1 MTRQEHTMTDSG
13 SLAADA
19 AYLAD
24 QYSTAEKLRIRQ
36 EAHARYSERTDDF
49 FAWALALLDLR
60 AGQVVADVGCGPGAY
75 HPLLHATGCRTLA
88 LDASPGMTA
97 ETQRQ
102 AQQQRLNV
110 DVIQAHAEALPLRS
124 ASVDHLLANHML
136 YHVGD
141 QRAALAEM
149 QRALKPGGMI
159 LLATNAPDA
168 GDVLYLA
175 HCAAAQALGYTPA
188 PRVTSR
194 FHLGHLALVQQ
205 FFPDAAVHSYQD
217 AFVFP
222 DLDAA
227 LRYYASGVVDLIEG
241 ASPGGRHVHPLMT
254 AVRAQLQEK
263 VDGEGRLRV
272 PKNAGCFVARK
283 Q

>member
-1 MTRQEHTMTDSG
+1 MTEPN

-36 EAHARYSERTDDF
+36 EAHALYSERTDDF
-49 FAWALALLDLR
+49 FAWALDLLDLR
-60 AGQVVADVGCGPGAY
+60 AGQVVADVGCGPGVY
-75 HPLLHATGCRTLA
+75 HPLLAAAGCRTIA
-88 LDASPGMTA
+88 LDASPGMTV

-102 AQQQRLNV
+102 AQQQQLAV
-110 DVIQAHAEALPLRS
+110 HVIQAHAEALPLRS

-141 QRAALAEM
+141 QEAALAEM
-149 QRALKPGGMI
+149 RRALKPGGMI

-175 HCAAAQALGYTPA
+175 HCAAAQTLGYTPA

-194 FHLGHLALVQQ
+194 FHLGHLVLVQH
-205 FFPDAAVHSYQD
+205 FFPDAAVHLYQD
-217 AFVFP
+217 AFIFP

-227 LRYYASGVVDLIEG
+227 MRYYASALVDLIEG
-241 ASPGGRHVHPLMT
+241 APPGGRHVHQLLA
-254 AVRAQLQEK
+254 AVRAQLQEL

-283 Q
+283 R

>member
-1 MTRQEHTMTDSG
+1 MTDPS

-49 FAWALALLDLR
+49 FTWALALLDLR

-75 HPLLHATGCRTLA
+75 HPLLHAVGCRTIA
-88 LDASPGMTA
+88 LDASPGMVE

-102 AQQQRLNV
+102 AQQKQLAV
-110 DVIQAHAEALPLRS
+110 QALQAHADALPLRS
-124 ASVDHLLANHML
+124 ASLDCVLANHML
-136 YHVGD
+136 YHVGN
-141 QRAALAEM
+141 QAAALAEM
-149 QRALKPGGMI
+149 QRTLKPGGMV

-194 FHLGHLALVQQ
+194 FHLGHLSLVQEY
-205 FFPDAAVHSYQD
+205 FPTAQVHIYHD
-217 AFVFP
+217 AFLFP
-222 DLDAA
+222 TLDAA
-227 LRYYASGVVDLIEG
+227 LRYYVSGVVDLIDG
-241 ASPGGRHVHPLMT
+241 ATPGGSHVHQLLPAM
-254 AVRAQLQEK
+254 RAQLQTK

-272 PKNAGCFVARK
+272 PKDAGCFVARK
-283 Q
+283 L